1 MANTQETMRRGLLL
15 VATLVLGSAGGA
27 LLGGCGG
34 SGTKTVSV
42 SDSAPPAST
51 STATSTAAKGTPQTD
66 TSPTRTTA
74 KSPASTAP
82 ENQSSSATRTS
93 PEPAFAQHTSGA
105 SESPSQSTPAAAA
118 VVRAHGYT
126 PNAMSDFHP
135 EQTLG
140 VVVATKTGSGDG
152 YNQQAFFFVNG
163 KYIGTDTAQP
173 SASVKI
179 VSQSDT
185 EVTLAYPLYRAHDPL
200 CCPGGGQATVHFQ
213 LNDGKLTPVGQIPP
227 ASSASGLSRQ

>member
-1 MANTQETMRRGLLL
+1 MTNTLETMRRGLLL
-15 VATLVLGSAGGA
+15 VVTLVLGSAGGA

-51 STATSTAAKGTPQTD
+51 STAASTATGTPQANT
-66 TSPTRTTA
+66 TSTGTTP
-74 KSPASTAP
+74 KSSTSTTS
-82 ENQSSSATRTS
+82 ESQSSTRTS
-93 PEPAFAQHTSGA
+93 PEPAFAQHASGN
-105 SESPSQSTPAAAA
+105 SESPGQSTNAAAA

-126 PNAMSDFHP
+126 PNATSDFHP
-135 EQTLG
+135 DQTLG
-140 VVVATKTGSGDG
+140 VMVATKTGSGDG
-152 YNQQAFFFVNG
+152 YDQQAFFFVNG

-179 VSQSDT
+179 VSQSET
-185 EVTLAYPLYRAHDPL
+185 EVALAYPLYRAHDPL

>member
-1 MANTQETMRRGLLL
+1 MRRALLL
-15 VATLVLGSAGGA
+15 VIALVLGSAGGA

-51 STATSTAAKGTPQTD
+51 SNTTSTVRPGTSQSGTTPTTTTAGTPATTTPQ
-66 TSPTRTTA
+66 SP
-74 KSPASTAP
+74 
-82 ENQSSSATRTS
+82 SSTRTS
-93 PEPAFAQHTSGA
+93 PEPAFAQHASGN
-105 SESPSQSTPAAAA
+105 SESASQSTTSAAA

-126 PNAMSDFHP
+126 PNATSDFHP
-135 EQTLG
+135 DQTLG
-140 VVVATKTGSGDG
+140 VLVGTRTGSGDG

-173 SASVKI
+173 SASVKV

-227 ASSASGLSRQ
+227 ASSSSGLSRQ

>member
-1 MANTQETMRRGLLL
+1 VTNTLGTMRRGLLL
-15 VATLVLGSAGGA
+15 VVTLVWGSAGGA

-51 STATSTAAKGTPQTD
+51 STGTNTAAGQPQANTTSTGTTP
-66 TSPTRTTA
+66 
-74 KSPASTAP
+74 KSPISTTP
-82 ENQSSSATRTS
+82 ESPSSSSTRTS
-93 PEPAFAQHTSGA
+93 PEPAFAQHAGGN
-105 SESPSQSTPAAAA
+105 SESPSQSTNAAAA

-126 PNAMSDFHP
+126 PNATSDFHP
-135 EQTLG
+135 SQTLG
-140 VVVATKTGSGDG
+140 VMVATKTGSGDG
-152 YNQQAFFFVNG
+152 YDQQAFFFVNG

-179 VSQSDT
+179 VSQSET

-200 CCPGGGQATVHFQ
+200 CCPGGGQAAVHFQ